1 MRRALASLLKMPA
14 LRLIGQDALLAMDPE
29 RAHGLTIRALNGGLV
44 AGTGTPDPKELGVR
58 LAGLKLPNPIGMAA
72 GFDKDAKAFS
82 ALGQLGFGFC
92 EVGTITPRPQ
102 PGNPRPRLFRIR
114 AARAVINRMGFNNEG
129 HDAARA
135 RIEATLSRA
144 PETAPPGI
152 NIGANKDSTDF
163 VADYVAGIERFS
175 DVAAYLAVNIS
186 SPNTPGLRGLQG
198 ADALNRLLGETLAAR
213 QRQSRQPPLF
223 LKIAPDMDEH
233 QMDDMARII
242 SRHRLDGLIISNTT
256 ISRPMVGGLE
266 HAQQQGGLSGV
277 PLFELSTI
285 QLARMRQRIGA
296 DMPIIGVGGIHDADS
311 AIAKMEAGANAL
323 QLYTALVYGGLDLL
337 QEIKTGLA
345 RAVRAR
351 GLEGVSDLS
360 GLKNAHWAARPLP
373 IQPET

>member
-1 MRRALASLLKMPA
+1 MPA

-29 RAHGLTIRALNGGLV
+29 RAHGLTLKALNSGLV
-44 AGTGTPDPKELGVR
+44 AGTDTPDPKELGLR
-58 LAGLKLPNPIGMAA
+58 LAGLKLPNPVGMAA
-72 GFDKDAKAFS
+72 GFDKNAKTFS
-82 ALGQLGFGFC
+82 ALERLGFGFC
-92 EVGTITPRPQ
+92 EVGTLTPRPQ
-102 PGNPRPRLFRIR
+102 PGNPRPRLFRIM

-129 HDAARA
+129 HEIARK
-135 RIEATLSRA
+135 RIEATLSHA
-144 PETAPPGI
+144 PETAAPGI
-152 NIGANKDSTDF
+152 NIGANKDSADF
-163 VADYVAGIERFS
+163 VADYVAGVDRFS

-198 ADALNRLLGETLAAR
+198 AEALNRLLGETLAAR
-213 QRQSRQPPLF
+213 QRQRRQPPLF

-242 SRHRLDGLIISNTT
+242 SRHGLDGLIISNTT
-256 ISRPMVGGLE
+256 ISRPMVSGLE
-266 HAQQQGGLSGV
+266 HAQQEGGLSGA

-285 QLARMRQRIGA
+285 QLARMRQRVGA

-311 AIAKMEAGANAL
+311 AIAKLEAGANAL

-351 GLEGVSDLS
+351 GLEGVGELS
-360 GLKNAHWAARPLP
+360 GLKNAQWAARSLP
-373 IQPET
+373 GQQED